1 MPTITKSGS
10 KVTVGA
16 TEYEEVNVPEKSFD
30 LQDYKG
36 ERIRVHIGNDYK
48 YTIETR
54 PKQKLLIC
62 ELDIP
67 KREYVHTKTAEK
79 DEKGEYIIET
89 KEKEL
94 DLSKVEMKEYPKE
107 VEMKTK

>member
-10 KVTVGA
+10 NVTVGA
-16 TEYEEVNVPEKSFD
+16 MEYGGVNVPGKAFD
-30 LQDYKG
+30 LISHNG
-36 ERIRVHIGNDYK
+36 ERIRVHINNDNK
-48 YTIETR
+48 LTIETK
-54 PKQKLLIC
+54 PTQKLLIC

-67 KREYVHTKTAEK
+67 EKEYVHTKTTEK

-94 DLSKVEMKEYPKE
+94 KLEEVEMKEYPKE

>member
-10 KVTVGA
+10 KVTVGVM
-16 TEYEEVNVPEKSFD
+16 EYAGIHIPGKAFD
-30 LQDYKG
+30 LKSHNG
-36 ERIRVHIGNDYK
+36 ERIRVHINNDNK
-48 YTIETR
+48 LTIETK
-54 PKQKLLIC
+54 PTQKLLVC

-67 KREYVHTKTAEK
+67 ERKYIHTKTAEK

-94 DLSKVEMKEYPKE
+94 KLEEIEMKEYPKE
-107 VEMKTK
+107 VMKIK